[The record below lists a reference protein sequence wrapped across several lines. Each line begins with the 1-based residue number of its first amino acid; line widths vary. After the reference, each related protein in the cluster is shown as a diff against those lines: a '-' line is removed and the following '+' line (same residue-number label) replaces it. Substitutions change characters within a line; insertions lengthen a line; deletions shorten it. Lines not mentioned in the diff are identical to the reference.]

1 MAPQESPEEQE
12 DKGFTISDKR
22 LFTKEGTRR
31 APPSAAEAPR
41 ASPPPP
47 PRQETPR
54 AEAPRR
60 PRPEAGE
67 VPRYEL
73 PQADFATFVAM
84 LANNIVM
91 LLGQIPD
98 PVTQQR
104 HRDLPQAKHT
114 IDILL
119 MLRDKTR
126 GNLSADE
133 AQLLQELLP
142 QLQMAYVAAS
152 RQGG

>member
-1 MAPQESPEEQE
+1 MAPQDSQEEQA

-22 LFTKEGTRR
+22 LFTKEGARR
-31 APPSAAEAPR
+31 TPPSEAETPP
-41 ASPPPP
+41 ASMPPP
-47 PRQETPR
+47 PRQEAPR

-67 VPRYEL
+67 TPRYEL
-73 PQADFATFVAM
+73 PPADFATFVAM
-84 LANNIVM
+84 LANNVM
-91 LLGQIPD
+91 LFLGQIPD

-104 HRDLPQAKHT
+104 RRDLPQAKHT
-114 IDILL
+114 IDILV
-119 MLRDKTR
+119 MLREKTR
-126 GNLSADE
+126 GNLTADE